1 MKTAQHSAWHCVSL
15 GKQSTNVIIEK
26 SKGRGKSRPQELG
39 GWLEVSIVQE
49 SMLDKVL
56 MGLL

>member
-1 MKTAQHSAWHCVSL
+1 MPGTVFHW
-15 GKQSTNVIIEK
+15 STNVTTEK
-26 SKGRGKSRPQELG
+26 SKGRGKSRPLELG
-39 GWLEVSIVQE
+39 GRLEVSIVQE